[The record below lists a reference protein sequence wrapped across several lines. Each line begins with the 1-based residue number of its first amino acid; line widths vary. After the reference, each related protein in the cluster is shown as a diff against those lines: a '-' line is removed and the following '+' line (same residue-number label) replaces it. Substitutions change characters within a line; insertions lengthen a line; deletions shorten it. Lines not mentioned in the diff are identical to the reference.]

1 MIRPLAKNML
11 IKKIKEE
18 KSSLILVSN
27 PQKGPFK
34 ATLISKGSQVDLDVE
49 VGDILLINQ
58 FGFTQFDKDDD
69 EHLLVTEQGIL
80 GVVLAE

>member
-18 KSSLILVSN
+18 KTSLILVSN
-27 PQKGPFK
+27 PKQGPFK

-49 VGDILLINQ
+49 IGDTLLINQ
-58 FGFTQFDKDDD
+58 FGYVQFDKDDA
-69 EHLLVTEQGIL
+69 EHFLVTEREIL
-80 GVVLAE
+80 GVII